1 MQIRENLVS
10 FLRPWFES
18 LKNPTQS
25 QESTLRRLLNLYR
38 QTDYG
43 PERNEITTIEEFR
56 ESFPIVTYEDLIPYF
71 ENVRRGEFHAL
82 LPEPPVEWGMTRGT
96 TGQSKLIPLTK
107 TDLEQRVAC
116 GARGLL
122 NFVYRAKRY
131 TILHGYDLNLNFP
144 SVLGSL
150 NVKGKEMSYGYS
162 SGIYARYNAERA
174 RLNIVPKQ
182 EQIDA
187 LGGGI
192 TNKDWGKRFE
202 LAFSEAR
209 DKKVTM
215 LIGVTQTIIEFGAFL
230 KRKHG
235 VYPKDV
241 WNIELLGCTSTAG
254 INTRFKPALKGLYG
268 DVSIVEMYG
277 ATEGMY
283 AQQIDEMPFVVPN
296 YDVYFFEVETKKGV
310 KMLYELERG
319 EIGSFIVSSCLFP
332 RYKIG
337 DLIKC
342 AGGNYYTVIGR
353 EERFTRVKHLFSTLF
368 DVV

>member
-1 MQIRENLVS
+1 LGS
-10 FLRPWFES
+10 
-18 LKNPTQS
+18 
-25 QESTLRRLLNLYR
+25 
-38 QTDYG
+38 
-43 PERNEITTIEEFR
+43 FR
-56 ESFPIVTYEDLIPYF
+56 ESFPIVTFEDLKPSI
-71 ENVRRGEFHAL
+71 EEVKRGEFRAL
-82 LPEPPVEWGMTRGT
+82 LPEPPSEWAMTRGT
-96 TGQSKLIPLTK
+96 TGKSKHIPMTK
-107 TDLEQRVAC
+107 TDLERRVAC

-122 NFVYRAKRY
+122 NFVYRTKRY
-131 TILHGYDLNLNFP
+131 EILNGYDLNLNFP
-144 SVLGSL
+144 SVVGSM
-150 NVKGKEMSYGYS
+150 NVAGRKSSYGYS
-162 SGIYARYNAERA
+162 SGIYAKYNAERV
-174 RLNIVPKQ
+174 RLSIVPKQ

-192 TNKDWGKRFE
+192 TKKDWEKRFE

-209 DKKVTM
+209 DKNVTM

-230 KRKHG
+230 KKSQG

-241 WNIELLGCTSTAG
+241 WNIKLLICTSIAG

-283 AQQIDEMPFVVPN
+283 AQQINEMPFVVPN

-319 EIGSFIVSSCLFP
+319 DIGSLIISSCLFP

-342 AGGNYYTVIGR
+342 AGRNYYTVIGR
-353 EERFTRVKHLFSTLF
+353 EERFTRIKHFLSTLF
-368 DVV
+368 DIV